1 MSEVEQFGKGSVW
14 GLIAKMGVPAII
26 SMIVVVIYNM
36 ADTFFVGQTHN
47 DMMVAAVSLASP
59 IFTLMITIGTL
70 IGSGGCAVISGA
82 LGQGE
87 TERAKNIS
95 SFCAYAAIGIGLLF
109 TIILLL
115 FTEPILLAIG
125 ATENTLELAVGYTR
139 WIAIGA
145 AFIIFGHTISN
156 VIRAEG
162 SAKESMI
169 GNLIGTVVNIVLDP
183 VMILGMDMG
192 VAGAAIATVIG
203 NLCAF
208 IYYLWYFKHKKATV
222 LSISIRNFAMGEKI
236 ASSVFA
242 IGTPG
247 ALGNLLMSFSMIFMN
262 LLLVG
267 YGDNAIAAMGVCMKV
282 AMIVVMLQMGLAQ
295 GVLPIL
301 SYNYG
306 AKNHDR
312 LLETIKKAGIVCVGM
327 GSVLTVI
334 CFAACHS
341 IVAAF
346 VTGAEVI
353 ELGVLMTKAVLLSGP
368 VIGIYYLCIS
378 VMQALG
384 KVIQPIVISLLRQG
398 IVYIPMMY
406 VLNMLFKLNGLIY
419 TQAVSDYLAIIIS
432 IVFCFMALSKLTIKP
447 QKRDSY

>member
-1 MSEVEQFGKGSVW
+1 MSEVEQFGKGSIW
-14 GLIAKMGVPAII
+14 SLIVKMGVPAII

-70 IGSGGCAVISGA
+70 IGSGGCSVISGA
-82 LGQGE
+82 LGRDEKG
-87 TERAKNIS
+87 RAKQVS

-109 TIILLL
+109 TVILLL
-115 FTEPILLAIG
+115 FTKPILLAIG
-125 ATENTLELAVGYTR
+125 ATENTLGLATEYTR

-145 AFIIFGHTISN
+145 AFIIFSNTLSN

-162 SAKESMI
+162 SSKESMI

-183 VMILGMDMG
+183 IMILVMDMG

-208 IYYLWYFKHKKATV
+208 VYYLWYFKHKRNTV
-222 LSISIRNFAMGEKI
+222 LSLSIKDFTARNKI

-247 ALGNLLMSFSMIFMN
+247 ALGNLLMSFSMVFMN

-282 AMIVVMLQMGLAQ
+282 AMIVVMLQMGLSQ

-301 SYNYG
+301 SFNYG
-306 AKNHDR
+306 ANNYDR
-312 LLETIKKAGIVCVGM
+312 LRETVKKAGVICVGL
-327 GSVLTVI
+327 GIVLTFI
-334 CFAACHS
+334 CFAACRP
-341 IVAAF
+341 IVSAF
-346 VTGAEVI
+346 VTGPDVI
-353 ELGVLMTKAVLLSGP
+353 DLGVLMTKAVILSGP
-368 VIGIYYLCIS
+368 FIGIYYLCIS
-378 VMQALG
+378 IMQALG
-384 KVIQPIVISLLRQG
+384 KVVAPIIISLLRQG

-406 VLNMLFKLNGLIY
+406 ILNALFKLDGLIY
-419 TQAVSDYLAIIIS
+419 TQAISDYIAIVIS
-432 IVFCFMALSKLTIKP
+432 IICCAFALGRLTAQAK
-447 QKRDSY
+447 KRQ